1 MKRDY
6 IFVGVMAVL
15 IHAVFCVHACL
26 HSGLLGLYV
35 FLPHYLFTAYVS
47 DRFWGI
53 GSEAQWQFHY
63 LEFFS
68 KMLWV
73 FPASLAYA
81 FGIRRLLETL
91 ASTFGKVEPS
101 TPELDRE

>member
-6 IFVGVMAVL
+6 IFVGLLAVL
-15 IHAVFCVHACL
+15 IHAVFCLHAWL

-47 DRFWGI
+47 DRFWGTY
-53 GSEAQWQFHY
+53 SEGWQFHY
-63 LEFFS
+63 LEFLS

-73 FPASLAYA
+73 FPVSLVYA
-81 FGIRRLLETL
+81 IGIKRLFETM